1 MSTPHPHDQ
10 PGYGPPTGQP
20 HPPAGAGYAPAPG
33 AGPGPYAPDGG
44 QGPGAPVAP
53 GHGDPHGLRYGADH
67 GGAARQDPYGGQRDG
82 HQGGQYGAPGHRTP
96 YRGDAPAP
104 GHAGPGYG
112 PAGGPTPA
120 VPAPEAEEPP
130 LAPGTVRR
138 VGSPIRPPGIRPAA
152 ITALF
157 GALIAVSAPFGLY
170 ALLPVV
176 VVLQAVTAAGWFR
189 LNGMWPARQGILL
202 AFAAGLAADV
212 VLILAPAGEAAGA
225 LAGTLGVWFLLVIV
239 LQLRHHGEGDDRLA
253 SLTATAASALL
264 AVVAGGLLAAVTVN
278 RTAVVA
284 VAVAVAVAA
293 LSRAALTVPWVS
305 PVVALALATG
315 AGAGVGHWAQALPE
329 GALLGAAAGVCA
341 LTGLRVAS
349 YDWPSRFVH
358 FTAGVALP
366 MTAAAPAAYLLA
378 RALF

>member
-1 MSTPHPHDQ
+1 PH
-10 PGYGPPTGQP
+10 GAA
-20 HPPAGAGYAPAPG
+20 PAGA
-33 AGPGPYAPDGG
+33 AGHGT
-44 QGPGAPVAP
+44 P
-53 GHGDPHGLRYGADH
+53 GHGHGT
-67 GGAARQDPYGGQRDG
+67 
-82 HQGGQYGAPGHRTP
+82 PGHGT
-96 YRGDAPAP
+96 G
-104 GHAGPGYG
+104 
-112 PAGGPTPA
+112 AGGPA
-120 VPAPEAEEPP
+120 PAPEAAEPP

-138 VGSPIRPPGIRPAA
+138 VGSPLRPPGIRPAA
-152 ITALF
+152 LTALF
-157 GALIAVSAPFGLY
+157 GALIAASAPFGLY

-189 LNGMWPARQGILL
+189 LNGMWPARQGIVL
-202 AFAAGLAADV
+202 AFAAGLAADA
-212 VLILAPAGEAAGA
+212 VLILAPAGEAAAA

-239 LQLRHHGEGDDRLA
+239 VQLRHHGEGDDRLD

-329 GALLGAAAGVCA
+329 GAVLGAAAGVCA

-366 MTAAAPAAYLLA
+366 VTVAAPAAYLLA
-378 RALF
+378 RVLF

>member
-10 PGYGPPTGQP
+10 PGYTPPSGAP
-20 HPPAGAGYAPAPG
+20 HPAGQGYAPAPG
-33 AGPGPYAPDGG
+33 AGHQSPATPGG
-44 QGPGAPVAP
+44 P
-53 GHGDPHGLRYGADH
+53 GHGGARDAGYGGGHDSGY
-67 GGAARQDPYGGQRDG
+67 GGAAQSGPYGGQAARTG
-82 HQGGQYGAPGHRTP
+82 APGGYGAPDPHDPR
-96 YRGDAPAP
+96 
-104 GHAGPGYG
+104 HAAQAGATG
-112 PAGGPTPA
+112 PAAGAP

-138 VGSPIRPPGIRPAA
+138 VGSPLRPPGIQPAA
-152 ITALF
+152 LTALF

-189 LNGMWPARQGILL
+189 LNGMWPARQGIVL
-202 AFAAGLAADV
+202 AFAAGLAADA
-212 VLILAPAGEAAGA
+212 VLVLAPAGEAAAA

-239 LQLRHHGEGDDRLA
+239 VQLRHHGEGDERLA
-253 SLTATAASALL
+253 SLTAAAASALL

-315 AGAGVGHWAQALPE
+315 AGAAVGHWAQALPE
-329 GALLGAAAGVCA
+329 GAVLGAVAGVCA

-366 MTAAAPAAYLLA
+366 VTMAAPAAYLLA